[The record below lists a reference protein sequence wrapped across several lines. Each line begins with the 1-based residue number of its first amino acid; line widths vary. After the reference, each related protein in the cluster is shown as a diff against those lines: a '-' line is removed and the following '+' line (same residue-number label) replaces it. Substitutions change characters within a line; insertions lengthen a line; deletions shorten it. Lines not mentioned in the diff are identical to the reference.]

1 MSKKYTLI
9 TGASSGI
16 GKSTAELFASKGK
29 NLILIAR
36 GAEALDEVKSEI
48 NAKYPELDI
57 VTRDYDL
64 TDIAGLN
71 DLYDSF
77 KEYNIE
83 TWINN
88 AGFGILELVKDHSID
103 RVLNMIRLNVEAL
116 TVLSIRYVQDYANVD
131 GTQLINISSGAGYIL
146 APMATT
152 YAGTKFYVSAFTEGL
167 DLELKATGAKMRA
180 KVLAPASTKTNFAN
194 VATNRTD
201 VTYGEDSQYFKKFN
215 TSEDVA
221 GFLYDLY
228 ESDKFLGIVDHE
240 NFTLTLKDGKFDS
253 LYQ

>member
-1 MSKKYTLI
+1 MGKKYSLI

-36 GAEALDEVKSEI
+36 GTEALEEVREEI
-48 NAKYPELDI
+48 KTKYPNLDI
-57 VTRDYDL
+57 VIRDYDL

-77 KEYNIE
+77 NGYDIE

-146 APMATT
+146 APMATA

-228 ESDKFLGIVDHE
+228 QSDKFLGLVDHE
-240 NFTLTLKDGKFDS
+240 TFTLALEDGKFDN
-253 LYQ
+253 LY